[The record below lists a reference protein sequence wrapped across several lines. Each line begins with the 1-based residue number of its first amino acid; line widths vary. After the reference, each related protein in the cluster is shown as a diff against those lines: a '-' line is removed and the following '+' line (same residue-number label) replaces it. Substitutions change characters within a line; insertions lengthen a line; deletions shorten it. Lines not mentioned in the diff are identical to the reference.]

1 MIQGERAERDTGEP
15 ESECASHPDKVYIS
29 QDTRQGHSL
38 VTRRVTPGEKD
49 KLASSFQLSYL
60 SIIS

>member
-1 MIQGERAERDTGEP
+1 MVQGERAERDTGEP
-15 ESECASHPDKVYIS
+15 ESECASHPDNVYIP

-49 KLASSFQLSYL
+49 KLASSF
-60 SIIS
+60 